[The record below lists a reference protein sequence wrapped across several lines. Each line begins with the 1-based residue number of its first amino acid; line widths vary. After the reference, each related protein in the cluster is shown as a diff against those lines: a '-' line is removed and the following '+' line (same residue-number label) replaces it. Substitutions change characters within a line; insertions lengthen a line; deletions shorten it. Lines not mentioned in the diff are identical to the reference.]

1 MAIHATP
8 NVNFQSNPSYG
19 ISQKISPSQEQKQ
32 ESFGNKILDSLN
44 KVNEQHQ
51 EANTS
56 IVDLMTGKQQDINS
70 VVASVAKAD
79 MSFKLLVGVRNK
91 LVEAYKETMR
101 MQV

>member
-1 MAIHATP
+1 MAIQFNP
-8 NVNFQSNPSYG
+8 NVNPGGMQPQAPLKSNDSSRADG
-19 ISQKISPSQEQKQ
+19 Q
-32 ESFGNKILDSLN
+32 SFGKAIADSFKN
-44 KVNEQHQ
+44 VNAQQ
-51 EANTS
+51 QQSDAS
-56 IVDLMTGKQQDINS
+56 IVDLLSGKQQDINS